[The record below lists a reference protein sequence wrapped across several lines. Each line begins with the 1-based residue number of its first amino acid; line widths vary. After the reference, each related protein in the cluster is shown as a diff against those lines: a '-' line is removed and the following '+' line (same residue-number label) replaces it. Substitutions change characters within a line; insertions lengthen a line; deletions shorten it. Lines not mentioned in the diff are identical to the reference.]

1 MDSNANTKASDS
13 KKIKS
18 VTNLSIIINIILT
31 AAKFLIGF
39 LAGSLAVISDG
50 VHSFSDMV
58 TDLAV
63 IFGVHYGSK
72 EPDVKHP
79 YGHGRIETLASTFVA
94 TALVLV
100 GLGMVYYA
108 AVDITKGSIIT
119 PNIAMFVV
127 TISSIVSKEWLYQVT
142 RKVAIKTHSSAA
154 YANAW
159 HHRSDAMSSV
169 AVLIGIVA
177 LKFGFAYGDQIAAI
191 AVGLM
196 IILIGLSI
204 IGDCLREFAEGAVD
218 PKTAEHITNIIN
230 AHPSIRQW
238 HKLRTHTVGREV
250 FVDLHILVDPNISIS
265 AAHDISEKLETALQ
279 NHLARPVT
287 IIIHIEPDVPQLRK

>member
-18 VTNLSIIINIILT
+18 VTNLSIIVNIILT

-250 FVDLHILVDPNISIS
+250 FVDLHILVDPDISVS

>member
-18 VTNLSIIINIILT
+18 VTNLSIIVNIILT